1 MEDIKQRLVDA
12 GRVWIARQVDSAVE
26 HNPRLAFIAKRLK
39 DGLGYTL
46 ANKVDALDAYLPF
59 ITDENGKI
67 NIQSVSEEL
76 LNAFEEMPVRDYDV
90 MGLNV
95 SVGKGRVVALFP
107 DNLFTNLFLDNNRLV
122 ITRADIMELI
132 TALDNH

>member
-1 MEDIKQRLVDA
+1 MEDIKKRLVEA
-12 GRVWIARQVDSAVE
+12 GRTWIAQQVDSAVE

-39 DGLGYTL
+39 DGLGNAL

-59 ITDENGKI
+59 ITDENGRI
-67 NIQSVSEEL
+67 NVQSVSEEL
-76 LNAFEEMPVRDYDV
+76 LNAFEEMPVRDYEV
-90 MGLNV
+90 MGMDV
-95 SVGKGRVVALFP
+95 TVGKGRIVALFP